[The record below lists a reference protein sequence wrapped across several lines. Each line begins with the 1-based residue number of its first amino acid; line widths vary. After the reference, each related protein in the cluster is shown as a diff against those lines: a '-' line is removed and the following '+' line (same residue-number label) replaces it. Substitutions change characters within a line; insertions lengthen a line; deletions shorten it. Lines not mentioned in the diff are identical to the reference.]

1 MTRRR
6 PSDRVL
12 LALATAIVSAFVQAG
27 CNALPTKLASPGACG
42 ISLMIWS
49 REPNEA
55 KYEYFEVDGGTF
67 GYGGGKDGLAM
78 VPSWETPLSPDQCA
92 KLREIASRGGWTAET
107 QPTPLPVP
115 EGGERLADVAV
126 MWDGGRRQFSASGN
140 DPNVREAI
148 EMLSAIADV
157 RFQRQ
162 LDRLPEAGKQSR

>member
-1 MTRRR
+1 VNRLRH
-6 PSDRVL
+6 SGRVL
-12 LALATAIVSAFVQAG
+12 LASIAVIASGLVQPG

-49 REPNEA
+49 REPKEA

-92 KLREIASRGGWTAET
+92 KLRDIASRGGWTSAE
-107 QPTPLPVP
+107 QPTPVPVP

-126 MWDGGRRQFSASGN
+126 MWDGGRRQFSASGD
-140 DPNVREAI
+140 DPSVREAI
-148 EMLSAIADV
+148 AMLSGIAAV

>member
-1 MTRRR
+1 VNRMRDFGRLLL
-6 PSDRVL
+6 VL
-12 LALATAIVSAFVQAG
+12 FAALLSGLVPTN

-49 REPNEA
+49 REPKES

-67 GYGGGKDGLAM
+67 GYGGGKDGLAL

-92 KLREIASRGGWTAET
+92 KLRDIASRGGWTSTA
-107 QPTPLPVP
+107 QPTSVP
-115 EGGERLADVAV
+115 PPAGSDQVADVAV

-140 DPNVREAI
+140 DPYVREAI
-148 EMLSAIADV
+148 TVLSAIAAV
-157 RFQRQ
+157 RFERQ